1 MPIVNIVIILLLLPF
16 CIIPALYNK
25 HLDKKQEKEW
35 KEHLN
40 RQQEETSMDEII
52 SGVAQQLSD
61 GQLTLDTALKMA
73 YNRVC
78 AEGLTTSEIEVE
90 SKLLQAYNNIQG
102 RNIL

>member
-1 MPIVNIVIILLLLPF
+1 
-16 CIIPALYNK
+16 
-25 HLDKKQEKEW
+25 
-35 KEHLN
+35 
-40 RQQEETSMDEII
+40 MDEII